1 MQMRLAQVVYTL
13 TQFPTVSAVRF
24 SLDGAPVD
32 VFSSEGIVLDHP
44 VGRTDYEDL
53 LVGTA
58 ARTTAPL
65 AGSWHTLA
73 RSPLAVDDAR
83 TSVWTGTELLLVG
96 RHSKRAPDGA
106 VLSRLDVAAAYDPAK
121 NVWRRLPFPPGSHA
135 FMKYSSVWTGK
146 EMIVWGQGIR
156 DAFNPA
162 TNQWRRLPDS
172 KLLSIHDGFGLVA
185 WTGREMLGWGG
196 GCCGDA
202 FSDGVAYNPAANTWR
217 ALPQAPL
224 PGSQHP
230 IGAWT
235 GRELVVFV
243 GTRAAAYNP
252 ATNQWRRI
260 APLPAPRDGA
270 TAVWD
275 GTEVLVVG
283 GASKVGF
290 AYDPASNR
298 WRRLPPMESPR
309 FNAATVWNGKQ
320 LLIWGGSETADGG
333 APVIPAHG
341 LAYDPRANRWS
352 PLPQAPLRGRLDPT
366 GGLDGP
372 IADRVGRRPAE
383 AAARDRHDVL
393 RRRRCVR
400 AWGMKALL
408 FTAVA
413 AAVLATPVLACGD
426 GWMGENLVVT
436 PTVKTGLRSAYLAAH
451 PSLRPSRV
459 NGPISG
465 QTYYGSYSGTRYA
478 LATFTTGLRPRV
490 SHDLPYRLAW
500 AVARPSADTGRDLH
514 ERRSYRSRHG
524 LVARADDG
532 ALLRCSGLAPC
543 SCSPRSRCP
552 GCGSDASATSAQPP
566 TPAPHSCSWSRR

>member
-1 MQMRLAQVVYTL
+1 MRLLLTLLGLLVVAGLVGCGSDKAVSLGPPPRVAAETGTTPSGTEPVALQVWFARGDQIVSEQRTHAATPRVATAAMQALLGGPSTAERAAGVTSAIPDGTRLLGISIKDRVATVDLTSEFQSGGGSLAMQMRLAQVVYTL

-44 VGRTDYEDL
+44 VGRADYEDL

-58 ARTTAPL
+58 AKTTAPL

-156 DAFNPA
+156 EAFNPA

-172 KLLSIHDGFGLVA
+172 KLLAIHDGFGLVA

-202 FSDGVAYNPAANTWR
+202 FSDGVAYNAAANTWR

-290 AYDPASNR
+290 AYDPTSNR

-309 FNAATVWNGKQ
+309 FNAATAWNGKQ
-320 LLIWGGSETADGG
+320 LLIWGGSETANGG
-333 APVIPAHG
+333 APAIPAHG
-341 LAYDPRANRWS
+341 IAYDPRANRWS

-366 GGLDGP
+366 G
-372 IADRVGRRPAE
+372 V
-383 AAARDRHDVL
+383 
-393 RRRRCVR
+393 
-400 AWGMKALL
+400 W
-408 FTAVA
+408 
-413 AAVLATPVLACGD
+413 
-426 GWMGENLVVT
+426 
-436 PTVKTGLRSAYLAAH
+436 
-451 PSLRPSRV
+451 
-459 NGPISG
+459 
-465 QTYYGSYSGTRYA
+465 
-478 LATFTTGLRPRV
+478 
-490 SHDLPYRLAW
+490 
-500 AVARPSADTGRDLH
+500 TGRSLIVWGGDRPKLPLGTGTT
-514 ERRSYRSRHG
+514 YF
-524 LVARADDG
+524 DDG
-532 ALLRCSGLAPC
+532 AAFAP
-543 SCSPRSRCP
+543 
-552 GCGSDASATSAQPP
+552 GA
-566 TPAPHSCSWSRR
+566 